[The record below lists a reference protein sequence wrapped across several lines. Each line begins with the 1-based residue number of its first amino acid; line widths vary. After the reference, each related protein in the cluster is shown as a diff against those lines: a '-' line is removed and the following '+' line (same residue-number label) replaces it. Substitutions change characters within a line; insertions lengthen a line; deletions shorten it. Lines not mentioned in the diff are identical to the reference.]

1 METASA
7 LAEPVSSSSSKS
19 QKLRFATASRGHSND
34 LKSCVAQAGKLD
46 WNDQISREMH
56 ACAFLPIRRAE
67 SGQVES
73 ERLRL
78 SVMTTENSSS
88 NSDTQSRGFSRRA
101 IVSLLVMGLLFPVV
115 LYGAFQALWSMN
127 DDAVS
132 WTGSDL
138 DARRRL
144 EWFDDHFAASDSV
157 LVSWRGCTLDDGRLD
172 RFAASLEA
180 ARYPWLDRVVTG
192 RQILADLTAPTYGRQ
207 RGEAVRQLRSVM
219 IGPDGETTCAVV
231 ILTDAARTDG
241 RAVLDAIRN
250 VAEVDCGIDGDTL
263 HLAGHL
269 VETATINVAS
279 LQTLNR
285 LSIPSALLVL
295 VVAWPFLKS
304 LRLAI
309 LVLVTASFCQCA
321 GLALI
326 YFTGGHMNGMLGI
339 MPILVMV
346 IFVSGSV
353 HLINYYRDALPHL
366 GPAEAPMHAVRVG
379 WFPCTLAIG
388 TTGLGIA
395 SLALSHVQP
404 VHDFGVYSA
413 LCMVLVLASLLVV
426 LPGSL
431 VLTAHYEA
439 AHGRIPPLPAHGKF
453 PSRFWKAVAIPVSRY
468 HRAVVIGCV
477 LVMLVA
483 AIGLP
488 RLHGSMHLADFF
500 SRNTR
505 VFQDHLWLE
514 ENVGP
519 LLPAEVVL
527 VFDDPD
533 AWPMLDRL
541 RVVSRVEK
549 ALHEMPVEAGTVSLA
564 VFLPRPDDDATVRS
578 TMTRA
583 IFNRKIERRRDE
595 LASANQYLAT
605 DDGRELWRI
614 HVRLQSLNGIRY
626 EDAIAMLEDTVDRA
640 IALLPEEERNR
651 LSVVHTG
658 MLPLLADAHPALMR
672 DLIVSFGASFFL
684 ITITLSLGLRSLR
697 LGLLSMLPNIFP
709 IVTVFGVMGWIRP
722 AIDPG
727 TMMTASIGLGIAVD
741 DTVHFLTWFR
751 RGRAE
756 GLLPRAAV
764 RNAYQHCGKA
774 ILRTTIICGA
784 GLAVYGISSFAPAA
798 RFGILV
804 SQLLAA
810 AVIGD
815 LVFLPALLS
824 GPLGRLVS
832 PKA

>member
-1 METASA
+1 
-7 LAEPVSSSSSKS
+7 
-19 QKLRFATASRGHSND
+19 
-34 LKSCVAQAGKLD
+34 
-46 WNDQISREMH
+46 
-56 ACAFLPIRRAE
+56 
-67 SGQVES
+67 
-73 ERLRL
+73 
-78 SVMTTENSSS
+78 MTTPPS
-88 NSDTQSRGFSRRA
+88 NSDDPSTSRSRRFSQRA
-101 IVSLLVMGLLFPVV
+101 VAALLVMGLLFPVV

-132 WTGSDL
+132 WTGSNL
-138 DARRRL
+138 DSRRRL
-144 EWFDDHFAASDSV
+144 EWFDEHFAASDSV
-157 LVSWRGCTLDDGRLD
+157 LVSWRGCTLHDERLD
-172 RFAASLEA
+172 CFADSLQA
-180 ARYPWLDRVVTG
+180 GHFPWLDRVVTG
-192 RQILADLTAPTYGRQ
+192 RQVLDDLTAPPYGRQ
-207 RGEAVRQLRSVM
+207 RNEAVEQLRNVM
-219 IGPDGETTCAVV
+219 VGPDGDTTCAVV
-231 ILTDAARTDG
+231 ILTDAARENG
-241 RAVLDAIRN
+241 REVLKTLRDLAQD
-250 VAEVDCGIDGDTL
+250 ECGIDPTTL

-285 LSIPSALLVL
+285 LSIPSTLLVL
-295 VVAWPFLKS
+295 IVAWPFLRS

-309 LVLVTASFCQCA
+309 LVLLTSAFCQSA
-321 GLALI
+321 GLALVH
-326 YFTGGHMNGMLGI
+326 FSGGHMNGMLGI

-395 SLALSHVQP
+395 SLALSHVAP
-404 VHDFGVYSA
+404 VRDFGIYAA
-413 LCMVLVLASLLVV
+413 LSMVLVLASLLVV

-431 VLTAHYEA
+431 VLTARYEA
-439 AHGRIPPLPAHGKF
+439 AHQRIPSVPSHGRF
-453 PSRFWKAVAIPVSRY
+453 PSRFWKAVSIPVSRY
-468 HRAVVIGCV
+468 HHAFVAGS
-477 LVMLVA
+477 LLAMLIA
-483 AIGLP
+483 SIGLP
-488 RLHGSMHLADFF
+488 RLHGSMRLSDFF
-500 SRNTR
+500 SSKTR
-505 VFQDHLWLE
+505 IYQDHLWLE
-514 ENVGP
+514 KNVGP

-527 VFDDPD
+527 VFEDPHD
-533 AWPMLDRL
+533 WPMLDRL
-541 RVVSRVEK
+541 RVVSRVEE
-549 ALHEMPVEAGTVSLA
+549 ALHAMPTEVGTVSMA
-564 VFLPRPDDDATVRS
+564 AFLPRPNDKATVRS
-578 TMTRA
+578 TASRA
-583 IFNRKIERRRDE
+583 IFNHIIERRRNE
-595 LASANQYLAT
+595 LVSANQYLAT
-605 DDGRELWRI
+605 DADHELWRI

-626 EDAIAMLEDTVDRA
+626 EDAVAMLDETVDRT
-640 IALLPEEERNR
+640 IATLPEDERNR
-651 LSVVHTG
+651 LTVVHTG
-658 MLPLLADAHPALMR
+658 MLPLLADAHPDLMR
-672 DLIVSFGASFFL
+672 DLIVSFTASFIL
-684 ITITLSLGLRSLR
+684 ITITLSLGLRSLP

-709 IVTVFGVMGWIRP
+709 IVTVFGIMGWIRP

-756 GLLPRAAV
+756 GMLPRAAV

-824 GPLGRLVS
+824 GPLGRLIS
-832 PKA
+832 PRN

>member
-1 METASA
+1 
-7 LAEPVSSSSSKS
+7 
-19 QKLRFATASRGHSND
+19 
-34 LKSCVAQAGKLD
+34 
-46 WNDQISREMH
+46 
-56 ACAFLPIRRAE
+56 
-67 SGQVES
+67 
-73 ERLRL
+73 
-78 SVMTTENSSS
+78 
-88 NSDTQSRGFSRRA
+88 
-101 IVSLLVMGLLFPVV
+101 MGLLFPVV
-115 LYGAFQALWSMN
+115 LYGAFQSLWSMN

-138 DARRRL
+138 DERRRL
-144 EWFDDHFAASDSV
+144 EWFDEHFAASDSV
-157 LVSWRGCTLDDGRLD
+157 LVSWPGCTLDDERLD
-172 RFAASLEA
+172 RFADSLETA
-180 ARYPWLDRVVTG
+180 GFPWLDRVVTG
-192 RQILADLTAPTYGRQ
+192 RQTLADLTAPPYGRSRSQ
-207 RGEAVRQLRSVM
+207 AVRQLRNVM
-219 IGPDGETTCAVV
+219 IGPDGKTTCAVL
-231 ILTDAARTDG
+231 ILNDAARDDG
-241 RAVLDAIRN
+241 RNVLSEIRY
-250 VAEVDCGIDGDTL
+250 VAESKCGIPGDSL
-263 HLAGHL
+263 HVAGHL
-269 VETATINVAS
+269 VETASITASS

-295 VVAWPFLKS
+295 AVAWPFLRS
-304 LRLAI
+304 FRLAV
-309 LVLVTASFCQCA
+309 LVLVTASFCECA

-326 YFTGGHMNGMLGI
+326 HFSGGHMNGMLGI
-339 MPILVMV
+339 MPILIMV
-346 IFVSGSV
+346 IFVSSSV
-353 HLINYYRDALPHL
+353 HLINYYRDALPRL
-366 GPAEAPMHAVRVG
+366 GPVEAPMHAVRVG

-395 SLALSHVQP
+395 SLALSHVTP
-404 VHDFGVYSA
+404 VRDFGIYSS
-413 LCMVLVLASLLVV
+413 LSMVLVLATLLIV

-431 VLTAHYEA
+431 VLTARYEA
-439 AHGRIPPLPAHGKF
+439 THGRIPPKPAHGKF
-453 PSRFWKAVAIPVSRY
+453 QSRFWMAVAIPVSRY
-468 HRAVVIGCV
+468 HRWLVIGSV
-477 LVMLVA
+477 AAMLLA

-488 RLHGSMHLADFF
+488 RLHGSMQLADFF
-500 SRNTR
+500 SPRTR
-505 VFQDHLWLE
+505 VFQDHLWLT

-527 VFDDPD
+527 AFDDPD

-541 RVVSRVEK
+541 RVVSRVEE
-549 ALHEMPVEAGTVSLA
+549 AIHGMPMEAGTVSLA
-564 VFLPRPDDDATVRS
+564 AFLPRPTDKGTVGETIKR
-578 TMTRA
+578 R
-583 IFNRKIERRRDE
+583 ILNRKIEQRRDE
-595 LASANQYLAT
+595 LASSNQYLAT
-605 DDGRELWRI
+605 DNGRELWRI

-626 EDAIAMLEDTVDRA
+626 EDAVTMLENTIDQT
-640 IALLPEEERNR
+640 IASLPEYERDR

-658 MLPLLADAHPALMR
+658 MLPLLAAAHPALMQ
-672 DLIVSFGASFFL
+672 DLIVSFGASFIL
-684 ITITLSLGLRSLR
+684 ITITLSFGLRSLR

-709 IVTVFGVMGWIRP
+709 IVTVFGIMGWIRP

-756 GLLPRAAV
+756 GLHPRAAV

-784 GLAVYGISSFAPAA
+784 GLAVYGFSSFAPAA